1 MANLFRIQILALM
14 SVIAF
19 CTIYAY
25 ASSENPSTGSEG
37 ENSIGG
43 WNVSNIQYRLENG
56 SSKNSA
62 VEFDLDGPA
71 NIVKVSVNSSGSS
84 FFDCVNTGRTHWYC
98 LIGAKVSISEF
109 DQLRVI
115 AS

>member
-1 MANLFRIQILALM
+1 MAKFFRIQILALM

-19 CTIYAY
+19 CAIYAY
-25 ASSENPSTGSEG
+25 ASSEKPTPGSEG
-37 ENSIGG
+37 ESSIGG
-43 WNVSNIQYRLENG
+43 WNVSNIQYRLESG
-56 SSKNSA
+56 ASKNSA

-84 FFDCVNTGRTHWYC
+84 FFDCSNTNGTHWYC
-98 LIGAKVSISEF
+98 LIGDEVSISEF

-115 AS
+115 AG